1 MTAKSFLPFVF
12 LFAVFIDASTI
23 STSLLNIEL
32 KKNYSF
38 VERSL
43 NESDMKIDSS
53 TGNIFFTNEDI
64 SIQVLTPFEENYRI
78 REDTIEIHDIFLD
91 QKNVIDIKELDNFFL
106 DLLLEGVDQDSE
118 TYSVDIINNS
128 TIQVF
133 ENNGLNVVSFSF
145 IGNKLKLIRYQDSLG
160 VEHGIELTLL

>member
-23 STSLLNIEL
+23 STSLLNVEL

-118 TYSVDIINNS
+118 TYSVDIINDS

>member
-12 LFAVFIDASTI
+12 LLAVFIDASTI

-78 REDTIEIHDIFLD
+78 REDAIEIHDIFLD

-118 TYSVDIINNS
+118 TYSVNIINDS

>member
-12 LFAVFIDASTI
+12 LFAVFIDASSL
-23 STSLLNIEL
+23 STSLFNVEL

-64 SIQVLTPFEENYRI
+64 SIQFLTPFEENYRI

-118 TYSVDIINNS
+118 TYSVDIINDS

>member
-12 LFAVFIDASTI
+12 LFAVFIDASSI

-118 TYSVDIINNS
+118 TYSVDIINDS

>member
-1 MTAKSFLPFVF
+1 MTAKSFFLFVI
-12 LFAVFIDASTI
+12 LFAVFIDAASI
-23 STSLLNIEL
+23 STSLLNDEL

-43 NESDMKIDSS
+43 SESDLQIDSS

-91 QKNVIDIKELDNFFL
+91 QKNVINIKELDNFFL
-106 DLLLEGVDQDSE
+106 DLLLEGVDQASE
-118 TYSVDIINNS
+118 AYSVDIINNS

-160 VEHGIELTLL
+160 VEHGIELTPL

>member
-23 STSLLNIEL
+23 STSLLNVEL
-32 KKNYSF
+32 KKNYTF

-43 NESDMKIDSS
+43 SEANMQIDSS

-106 DLLLEGVDQDSE
+106 DLLLEGVDEASA
-118 TYSVDIINNS
+118 TYSVDIINDS

-160 VEHGIELTLL
+160 VVHGIELTPL

>member
-106 DLLLEGVDQDSE
+106 DLLLEGVDEASA
-118 TYSVDIINNS
+118 TYSVNIINDS

-160 VEHGIELTLL
+160 VEHGIELTPL

>member
-12 LFAVFIDASTI
+12 LFAVFIDASII

-91 QKNVIDIKELDNFFL
+91 QKNVIDIKELNNFFL
-106 DLLLEGVDQDSE
+106 DLLIEGVYQDSE
-118 TYSVDIINNS
+118 TYSVNIINDS

>member
-23 STSLLNIEL
+23 STSLLNVEL
-32 KKNYSF
+32 KKNYTF

-43 NESDMKIDSS
+43 SEANMQIDSS

-106 DLLLEGVDQDSE
+106 DLLLEGIDEASE
-118 TYSVDIINNS
+118 TYSVDIINDS

-160 VEHGIELTLL
+160 VEHGIELTPL

>member
-91 QKNVIDIKELDNFFL
+91 QKNLIDINELDNFFL

-118 TYSVDIINNS
+118 TYSVDIINDS

>member
-12 LFAVFIDASTI
+12 LFAVSIDASTI

-118 TYSVDIINNS
+118 TYSVDIINDS

>member
-23 STSLLNIEL
+23 STSLLNVEL
-32 KKNYSF
+32 KKNYTF

-43 NESDMKIDSS
+43 SEANMQIDSS

-64 SIQVLTPFEENYRI
+64 SIQVLTPFKENYRI

-91 QKNVIDIKELDNFFL
+91 QKNVIDIRELDNFFL
-106 DLLLEGVDQDSE
+106 DLLLEGVDEASA
-118 TYSVDIINNS
+118 TYSVNIVNDS

-160 VEHGIELTLL
+160 VEHGIELTPL

>member
-118 TYSVDIINNS
+118 TYSVDIINDS
-128 TIQVF
+128 TIQIF

-160 VEHGIELTLL
+160 VEHGIELTPL

>member
-23 STSLLNIEL
+23 STSLLNVEL

-43 NESDMKIDSS
+43 SESDLQIDSS

-91 QKNVIDIKELDNFFL
+91 QKNVIDIKELNNFFL
-106 DLLLEGVDQDSE
+106 DLLIEGVDQDSE
-118 TYSVDIINNS
+118 TYSVDIINDS

>member
-12 LFAVFIDASTI
+12 LFAVFIDASSI
-23 STSLLNIEL
+23 STSLLNVEL

-106 DLLLEGVDQDSE
+106 DLLLEGVDEASA
-118 TYSVDIINNS
+118 TYSVNIINDS

-160 VEHGIELTLL
+160 VEHGIELTPL

>member
-43 NESDMKIDSS
+43 NESDIKIDSS

-118 TYSVDIINNS
+118 TYSVDIINDS

>member
-118 TYSVDIINNS
+118 TYSVDIINDS
-128 TIQVF
+128 TIKIF

-160 VEHGIELTLL
+160 VEHGIELTPL

>member
-23 STSLLNIEL
+23 STSLLNVEL

-43 NESDMKIDSS
+43 SESNMQIDSS

-78 REDTIEIHDIFLD
+78 REDAIEIHDIFLD

-106 DLLLEGVDQDSE
+106 DLLLEGVDEDSS
-118 TYSVDIINNS
+118 TYSVDIINDS

-133 ENNGLNVVSFSF
+133 ENNGLNEVSFSF

>member
-91 QKNVIDIKELDNFFL
+91 QKNVIDIKELNNFFL
-106 DLLLEGVDQDSE
+106 DLLIEGVDQDSE
-118 TYSVDIINNS
+118 TYSVDIINDS

-145 IGNKLKLIRYQDSLG
+145 IGNTLKLIRYQDSLG

>member
-106 DLLLEGVDQDSE
+106 DLLLEGVDQASE
-118 TYSVDIINNS
+118 TYSVDIINDS

-145 IGNKLKLIRYQDSLG
+145 IGNKLKLIRYKDSLG
-160 VEHGIELTLL
+160 VEHGIELTAL

>member
-91 QKNVIDIKELDNFFL
+91 QKNVINIKELDNFFL

-118 TYSVDIINNS
+118 TYSVNIINDS

>member
-12 LFAVFIDASTI
+12 LLEVFIDASTI

-118 TYSVDIINNS
+118 TYSVDIINDS

>member
-12 LFAVFIDASTI
+12 LFAVFIDASII

-118 TYSVDIINNS
+118 TYSVNIINDS

-160 VEHGIELTLL
+160 VEHGIELTPL

>member
-23 STSLLNIEL
+23 STSLLNVEL
-32 KKNYSF
+32 KKNYTF

-43 NESDMKIDSS
+43 SEANMQIDSS

-106 DLLLEGVDQDSE
+106 DLLLEGIDEASE
-118 TYSVDIINNS
+118 TYSVDIINDS
-128 TIQVF
+128 IIQVF

-160 VEHGIELTLL
+160 VEHGIELTPL

>member
-12 LFAVFIDASTI
+12 LFAVFIDASSI
-23 STSLLNIEL
+23 STSLLNVEL

-43 NESDMKIDSS
+43 SESDMQIDSS

-106 DLLLEGVDQDSE
+106 DLLLEGVDEASA
-118 TYSVDIINNS
+118 TYSVNIINDS

-133 ENNGLNVVSFSF
+133 ESNGLNVVSFSF

-160 VEHGIELTLL
+160 VEHGIELTPL

>member
-118 TYSVDIINNS
+118 TYSVDIINDS

-145 IGNKLKLIRYQDSLG
+145 IGNKLKLIRYKDSLG

>member
-12 LFAVFIDASTI
+12 LFAVFIDASII
-23 STSLLNIEL
+23 STSLLNMEL

-78 REDTIEIHDIFLD
+78 REDEIEIHDIFLD
-91 QKNVIDIKELDNFFL
+91 QKNIIDIKELDNFFL
-106 DLLLEGVDQDSE
+106 DLLLEGVDVASA
-118 TYSVDIINNS
+118 TYSVNIINDS

-133 ENNGLNVVSFSF
+133 ENNGLNEVSFSF
-145 IGNKLKLIRYQDSLG
+145 NGNKLKLIRYQDSLG

>member
-12 LFAVFIDASTI
+12 LLAVFIDASTI

-106 DLLLEGVDQDSE
+106 DLLIEGVDQDSE
-118 TYSVDIINNS
+118 TYSVNIINDS

>member
-23 STSLLNIEL
+23 STPLLNIEL

-118 TYSVDIINNS
+118 TYSVNIINDS

>member
-23 STSLLNIEL
+23 STSLLNVEL
-32 KKNYSF
+32 KKNYTF

-43 NESDMKIDSS
+43 SEANMQIDSS

-64 SIQVLTPFEENYRI
+64 SIQVLTPFKENYRI

-91 QKNVIDIKELDNFFL
+91 QKNVIDIRELDNFFL
-106 DLLLEGVDQDSE
+106 DLLLEGVDEASA
-118 TYSVDIINNS
+118 TYSVNIVNDS

>member
-12 LFAVFIDASTI
+12 LFAVFIDASSI
-23 STSLLNIEL
+23 STSLLNVEL

-91 QKNVIDIKELDNFFL
+91 QKNVIGIKELDNFFL

-118 TYSVDIINNS
+118 TYSVDIINDS

>member
-23 STSLLNIEL
+23 STSLLNVEL
-32 KKNYSF
+32 KKNYTF

-43 NESDMKIDSS
+43 SEANMQIDSS

-106 DLLLEGVDQDSE
+106 DLLIEGVDQDSE
-118 TYSVDIINNS
+118 TYSVDIINDS

>member
-23 STSLLNIEL
+23 STSLLNVEL

-43 NESDMKIDSS
+43 SESDMQIDSS

-106 DLLLEGVDQDSE
+106 DLLLEGVDEASA
-118 TYSVDIINNS
+118 TYSVNIINDS

>member
-12 LFAVFIDASTI
+12 LFAAFIDASTI

-106 DLLLEGVDQDSE
+106 DLLLEGVDQASE
-118 TYSVDIINNS
+118 TYSVDIINDS

>member
-1 MTAKSFLPFVF
+1 MTAKSFLPFVS
-12 LFAVFIDASTI
+12 LFAVFIDASII

-118 TYSVDIINNS
+118 TYSVNIINDS

>member
-12 LFAVFIDASTI
+12 LFAVFIDASII

-118 TYSVDIINNS
+118 TYSVNIINDS

>member
-23 STSLLNIEL
+23 STSLLNVEL
-32 KKNYSF
+32 KKNYTF

-43 NESDMKIDSS
+43 SEANMQIDSS

-91 QKNVIDIKELDNFFL
+91 QKNVIDIRELDNFFL
-106 DLLLEGVDQDSE
+106 DLLLEGVDEASA
-118 TYSVDIINNS
+118 TYSINIVNDS

-160 VEHGIELTLL
+160 VEHGIELTPL

>member
-12 LFAVFIDASTI
+12 LFAVFIDASII

-106 DLLLEGVDQDSE
+106 DLLLVGVDEASA
-118 TYSVDIINNS
+118 TYSVNIINDS
-128 TIQVF
+128 TIKVF

-160 VEHGIELTLL
+160 VEHGIELTPL

>member
-106 DLLLEGVDQDSE
+106 DLLLEGVDQASE
-118 TYSVDIINNS
+118 TYSVDIINDS
-128 TIQVF
+128 SIQVI
-133 ENNGLNVVSFSF
+133 ENNALNVVSFSF
-145 IGNKLKLIRYQDSLG
+145 IGNKLKLIRYKDSLG
-160 VEHGIELTLL
+160 VEHGIELAPL

>member
-12 LFAVFIDASTI
+12 LLAVFIDASTI

-43 NESDMKIDSS
+43 NESDMKINSS

-118 TYSVDIINNS
+118 TYSVDIIDDS
-128 TIQVF
+128 TIKVF